1 MADNGAAPGG
11 GIHAAVFQI
20 DDIDEMIIAILEQDG
35 RATLA
40 QLSEATGL
48 SVSAVQSRVQK
59 LERKGVI
66 LGYRAVIDNEKRGLG
81 VTAYVSVTPTDRAQ
95 ESMIPDILRD
105 IDGVVSCDAVTGSS
119 NYLLTVRAGTP
130 AALEELVDNIRCTVS
145 AYTATTIVLKR
156 YFSK

>member
-1 MADNGAAPGG
+1 MAENSAASGNA
-11 GIHAAVFQI
+11 HASAFQI
-20 DDIDEMIIAILEQDG
+20 DDIDETIVAILEQDG

-81 VTAYVSVTPTDRAQ
+81 VTAYVSVTPTDYAQ
-95 ESMIPDILRD
+95 ESKIPDMLRD
-105 IDGVVSCDAVTGSS
+105 IDGVMSCDSVTGSS
-119 NYLLTVRAGTP
+119 NYLLIVRAGSP
-130 AALEELVDNIRCTVS
+130 SALEELVDDIRRTVS
-145 AYTATTIVLKR
+145 ANTETTVVLKR

>member
-1 MADNGAAPGG
+1 MADNSAASGNA
-11 GIHAAVFQI
+11 HAAAFQI
-20 DDIDEMIIAILEQDG
+20 DDIDETIIAILEQDG

-81 VTAYVSVTPTDRAQ
+81 ITAYVSVTPTDYAQ
-95 ESMIPDILRD
+95 ESRIPDMLRD
-105 IDGVVSCDAVTGSS
+105 LDGVISCDSVTGSS
-119 NYLLTVRAGTP
+119 NYLLTVRAGSP

-145 AYTATTIVLKR
+145 ANTETTVVLKR

>member
-1 MADNGAAPGG
+1 MADNSAASGNV
-11 GIHAAVFQI
+11 HAAAFQI
-20 DDIDEMIIAILEQDG
+20 DDIDETIIAILEQEG

-81 VTAYVSVTPTDRAQ
+81 VTAYVSVTPTDYAQ
-95 ESMIPDILRD
+95 ESKIPDMLHA
-105 IDGVVSCDAVTGSS
+105 IDGVISCDSVTGSS
-119 NYLLTVRAGTP
+119 NYLLTVRAGSP
-130 AALEELVDNIRCTVS
+130 AKLEELVDNIRCTVS
-145 AYTATTIVLKR
+145 ANTETTVVLKR

>member
-1 MADNGAAPGG
+1 MADNSAASGNA
-11 GIHAAVFQI
+11 HAAAFQI
-20 DDIDEMIIAILEQDG
+20 DDIDETIIAILEQDG

-81 VTAYVSVTPTDRAQ
+81 ITAYVSVTPTDYTQ
-95 ESMIPDILRD
+95 ESRIPDMLRD
-105 IDGVVSCDAVTGSS
+105 LDGVISCDSVTGSS
-119 NYLLTVRAGTP
+119 NYLLTVRAGPP

-145 AYTATTIVLKR
+145 ANTETTVVLKR